1 MYFCAVRG
9 KGSERSM
16 ARSNA
21 AAKPLSALLI
31 LALLLLNFSVVSL
44 RVPVPVS
51 SAHPAGQ
58 DAAHASALS
67 YLVRDL
73 HDSQDPETTACRCAF
88 RQVIRSSDPVPAM
101 LALFGTL
108 PVCPAGWTLTR
119 CALLSGLSVP
129 RNAERIAAFL
139 HDLAAAL

>member
-1 MYFCAVRG
+1 MPNLSRAARTVP
-9 KGSERSM
+9 S
-16 ARSNA
+16 ARSTSTKANI
-21 AAKPLSALLI
+21 PL
-31 LALLLLNFSVVSL
+31 N
-44 RVPVPVS
+44 
-51 SAHPAGQ
+51 
-58 DAAHASALS
+58 
-67 YLVRDL
+67 
-73 HDSQDPETTACRCAF
+73 
-88 RQVIRSSDPVPAM
+88 RSSDPVPAM

>member
-1 MYFCAVRG
+1 M
-9 KGSERSM
+9 
-16 ARSNA
+16 
-21 AAKPLSALLI
+21 
-31 LALLLLNFSVVSL
+31 VSL
-44 RVPVPVS
+44 RVSVPVS

-58 DAAHASALS
+58 DAAHTSALS

-139 HDLAAAL
+139 HNLAAAL